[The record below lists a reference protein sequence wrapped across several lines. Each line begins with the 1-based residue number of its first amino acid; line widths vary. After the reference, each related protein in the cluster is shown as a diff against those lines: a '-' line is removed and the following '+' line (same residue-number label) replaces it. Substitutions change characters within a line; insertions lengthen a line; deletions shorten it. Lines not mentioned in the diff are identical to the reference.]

1 LESGV
6 PGANDG
12 ESEEETKERRVRGER
27 LREVLFGYVTRDLQA
42 R

>member
-6 PGANDG
+6 VGANDG
-12 ESEEETKERRVRGER
+12 ESEEEKTERKVRGER